1 MSTDTMITNPAARAH
16 SMAMNRY
23 LEAQRKTAS
32 AETAKPISKGLMG
45 MARRQPE
52 EQKKTQEPLD
62 RAQEMF
68 NQMRDQRRSLQN
80 GGT

>member
-1 MSTDTMITNPAARAH
+1 
-16 SMAMNRY
+16 
-23 LEAQRKTAS
+23 
-32 AETAKPISKGLMG
+32 MG

-68 NQMRDQRRSLQN
+68 NQMRDQRRSLKN
-80 GGT
+80 GRT